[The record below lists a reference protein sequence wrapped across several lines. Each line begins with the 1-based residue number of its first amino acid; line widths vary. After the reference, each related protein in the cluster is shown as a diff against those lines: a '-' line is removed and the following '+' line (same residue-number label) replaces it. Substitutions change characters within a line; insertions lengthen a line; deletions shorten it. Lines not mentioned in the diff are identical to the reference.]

1 MGAVTSIIITFIG
14 EWDPWVNSWA
24 SPELRAELQAHGRSE
39 WLTQM
44 LALDHSL
51 TGATFGP
58 LYPSFSLNW
67 KLLILSRACQRVK
80 FELGTCRRGWRWP
93 GAPAVTDKCGDQAES
108 ALWSP
113 HYRGEGESQPRFLGE
128 HWKDHPFQTRVL
140 DYRGAQSFPLMA
152 RATTTFSNLVTFSLR
167 NSRG

>member
-1 MGAVTSIIITFIG
+1 M
-14 EWDPWVNSWA
+14 NSWA

-44 LALDHSL
+44 LALNHSL

-58 LYPSFSLNW
+58 LYPSCSLNW

>member
-1 MGAVTSIIITFIG
+1 M
-14 EWDPWVNSWA
+14 NSWA

-58 LYPSFSLNW
+58 LYPSCSLNW

-80 FELGTCRRGWRWP
+80 FELGMCRRGWRWP